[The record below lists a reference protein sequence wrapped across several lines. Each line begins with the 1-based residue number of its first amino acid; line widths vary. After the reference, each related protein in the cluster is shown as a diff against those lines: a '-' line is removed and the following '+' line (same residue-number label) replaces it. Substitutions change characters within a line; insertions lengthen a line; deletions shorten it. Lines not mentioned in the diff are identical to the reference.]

1 MRIICLFALGL
12 FLTLGTVNG
21 VRSYERAMI
30 IQSNSTRYPSS
41 RWLTICNSSKVKAT
55 KFRNF
60 LKENVDLLYL

>member
-30 IQSNSTRYPSS
+30 IQSNSTRYPS
-41 RWLTICNSSKVKAT
+41 RHWVKICNSSKHKAINL
-55 KFRNF
+55 RNF